1 MTIKVNGEE
10 IPEAAIE
17 FELSRLIQFYAQH
30 MDEAQIRLQMESLKE
45 RALEQAIGAKLLILE
60 ASRMDISV
68 SDDDVEKSYSQMVEN
83 VGGEAAFKGVMAQQG
98 LDDKAVK
105 ENIRE
110 GRRVDHLVETL
121 TSGLSDPTE
130 DEMKA
135 HFEAHTEEYMKPE
148 RAQGQHI
155 LIKPTS
161 DTDDD
166 KEVAWKKI
174 EGIKKEL
181 GDGANFGEKAQEHSE
196 CPSGKSAGG
205 SLGWFTRGMMVPEF
219 DNAVFSMEVGEL
231 SDIVETQFGYHVIL
245 KTGHQEGEEASY
257 DEVGDK
263 IREFLRHVKRGE
275 VLSTHMR
282 ELREKATIE
291 NDAEK
296 PSETV
301 EA

>member
-1 MTIKVNGEE
+1 MTIRVNGEE

-30 MDEAQIRLQMESLKE
+30 MDETQIRQQMDPLKE
-45 RALEQAIGAKLLILE
+45 RAVEQAIGAKLLIIE
-60 ASRMDISV
+60 ASRMNITV
-68 SDDDVEKSYSQMVEN
+68 SEDDVEKSYAQMVEN
-83 VGGEAAFKGVMAQQG
+83 VGGEAAFKGVMAKQG
-98 LDDKAVK
+98 LDDKSVK

-130 DEMKA
+130 DEIKA
-135 HFEAHTEEYMKPE
+135 HFEGHTEEYMKPE

-161 DTDDD
+161 DKDDD
-166 KEVAWKKI
+166 KEAAWKKI
-174 EGIKKEL
+174 EVIKKEL
-181 GDGANFGEKAQEHSE
+181 EDGANFAEKAQEHSE
-196 CPSGKSAGG
+196 CPSGKSGGG

-219 DNAVFSMEVGEL
+219 DSAVFSMEVGEL
-231 SDIVETQFGYHVIL
+231 SDVVETQFGYHVIL
-245 KTGHQEGEEASY
+245 KTGHEEGQEASF
-257 DEVGDK
+257 DDVADK

-275 VLSTHMR
+275 VLSAHVR
-282 ELREKATIE
+282 DLREKATIE

-296 PSETV
+296 PSENV